1 MYKITKQEMKG
12 NNKGSMGQKF
22 VEYIHVLP
30 KGYVIPSDYVRV
42 ENCSIM
48 RDMSG
53 TIYNVLA
60 VIAREN
66 DRVVSL
72 EMIVEKK

>member
-12 NNKGSMGQKF
+12 IHRGFMGQKS
-22 VEYIHVLP
+22 VEYIHALP
-30 KGYVIPSDYVRV
+30 KGYVIPSDYALV
-42 ENCSIM
+42 ENCTVIRVNGM
-48 RDMSG
+48 
-53 TIYNVLA
+53 IYNVLA